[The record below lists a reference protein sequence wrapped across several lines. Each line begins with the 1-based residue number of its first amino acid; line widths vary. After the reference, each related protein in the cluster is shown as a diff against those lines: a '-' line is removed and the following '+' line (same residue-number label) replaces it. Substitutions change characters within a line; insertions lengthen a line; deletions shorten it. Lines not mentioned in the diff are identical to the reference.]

1 MRSETTGGR
10 ILWVERVQVLSMLLV
25 VLHHCIPHGYE
36 GPARLLALL
45 EAIQYPALACFF
57 LTSGLFAGKYRE
69 AGWPTYMKKR
79 FVRLMTP
86 YFCVNLLMLAPRYV
100 AARLMGVRPK
110 LTPAWLLLSFLDPHG
125 QGIAPHLW
133 FLLTLL
139 LCAALLPVL
148 DSLLRRGRGA
158 RYALLIALLALSLLP
173 VRLPSLLCLEELRR
187 YLVFYAAGHALAQY
201 SGLGCPL
208 RGRAGLAVGFA
219 GLAAFALILILCPS
233 SPLADGWY
241 ALGGGAALLALAGL
255 SAGDDPLTRFFR
267 GKTFTI
273 YILSMCAQNLVE
285 AVGYSACLPWPIT
298 AGAMLV
304 FGLAVPCAWHRLNQ
318 SHPLPRFLRL
328 MTGL

>member
-1 MRSETTGGR
+1 MQRETNGKR
-10 ILWVERVQVLSMLLV
+10 IQWVERVQVLSMLLV
-25 VLHHCIPHGYE
+25 VLHHCIPHGYD
-36 GPARLLALL
+36 GPAGLLALL

-69 AGWPTYMKKR
+69 AGWPAYMKKR

-100 AARLMGVRPK
+100 AARLMGVQPK
-110 LTPAWLLLSFLDPHG
+110 LTPAWLVLSFLNPHG

-133 FLLTLL
+133 FLPTLL
-139 LCAALLPVL
+139 LCAALPPVL
-148 DSLLRRGRGA
+148 DALLRRGRGA
-158 RYALLIALLALSLLP
+158 RLALLVALLALSLLP
-173 VRLPSLLCLEELRR
+173 VRLPSLFCLEELRR
-187 YLVFYAAGHALAQY
+187 YLVFYAAGHALAQ
-201 SGLGCPL
+201 SRGLDNPL
-208 RGRAGLAVGFA
+208 RGRTGMAVGAA
-219 GLAAFALILILCPS
+219 GLAAFALILVLCPD
-233 SPLADGWY
+233 SPLAAGWY

-255 SAGDDPLTRFFR
+255 SAGDDPLTKFFR

-285 AVGYSACLPWPIT
+285 VIGYSARLPWFIT

-304 FGLAVPCAWHRLNQ
+304 FGLAVPCAWHRLNRA
-318 SHPLPRFLRL
+318 HPLPRFLRL

>member
-1 MRSETTGGR
+1 MRSATTGGR

-25 VLHHCIPHGYE
+25 VLHHCIPHGYD
-36 GPARLLALL
+36 GPAGLLALL

-69 AGWPTYMKKR
+69 AGWRTYMKKR

-86 YFCVNLLMLAPRYV
+86 YFCVNLLMLVPRYV
-100 AARLMGVRPK
+100 AARLMGVQPK

-139 LCAALLPVL
+139 LCAALLPILDAVL
-148 DSLLRRGRGA
+148 NRGRLRGV
-158 RYALLIALLALSLLP
+158 ALLVALRALSLLP
-173 VRLPSLLCLEELRR
+173 VRLPSLFCLEELRR

-201 SGLGCPL
+201 SGLSCPL
-208 RGRAGLAVGFA
+208 RGRAGLAVGA
-219 GLAAFALILILCPS
+219 VGLVAFALILTLCPD
-233 SPLADGWY
+233 SPLAPGWY
-241 ALGGGAALLALAGL
+241 ALGGGAALLALAGFPHV
-255 SAGDDPLTRFFR
+255 DDPLTRFFR

-285 AVGYSACLPWPIT
+285 AIGYSARLPWPAT

-304 FGLAVPCAWHRLNQ
+304 FGLAVPCAWHRLNRA
-318 SHPLPRFLRL
+318 HPLPRMLRL